1 MREFRDRVAVVT
13 GAGSG
18 MGRAF
23 AQRFAEEGMRVVAA
37 DVQADALDRAVAE
50 LTADGHQVVGV
61 RTDVSDPAA
70 VRDLADRAVEA
81 FGKVHVICNN
91 AGVEGYLD
99 GAIWEATDRDWTW
112 TVGVNFWSVV
122 YGVRTF
128 LPLILSHGEG
138 GHVVNTASMT
148 AVTRPSNMY
157 GITKH
162 AVLALTETLYADLR
176 TRGVPV
182 GVTALCPGTIATNLF
197 LGSRNRPSELR
208 NETETPGAV
217 AGRSKRE
224 LMHARLAEGM
234 SPAEVAE
241 HLVAAIRADRLYAL
255 TDADWDDRI
264 RERAGNI
271 LDRANPVLDRANPVL
286 DRVPPVARTNPP
298 TVNGKAS

>member
-1 MREFRDRVAVVT
+1 
-13 GAGSG
+13 

-50 LTADGHQVVGV
+50 LTADGHEVLGV
-61 RTDVSDPAA
+61 RTDVADPAA
-70 VRDLADRAVEA
+70 VRDLAARTVDA

-99 GAIWEATDRDWTW
+99 GAIWEATDRDWAW

-128 LPLILSHGEG
+128 LPLILSHGEP

-148 AVTRPSNMY
+148 AVTRPANMY

-176 TRGVPV
+176 ARGLPV
-182 GVTALCPGTIATNLF
+182 GATALCPGIIATNLF

-208 NETETPGAV
+208 NETELPGAV
-217 AGRSKRE
+217 AGREKRD

-234 SPAEVAE
+234 SPAEVADQ
-241 HLVAAIRADRLYAL
+241 LVAAIRADRLYAL

-264 RERAGNI
+264 RQRAGDI
-271 LDRANPVLDRANPVL
+271 LDRANPLLDG
-286 DRVPPVARTNPP
+286 VPPAAQVAEGTSP
-298 TVNGKAS
+298 TGGSPTDGLPTGNSPTGNGKAS